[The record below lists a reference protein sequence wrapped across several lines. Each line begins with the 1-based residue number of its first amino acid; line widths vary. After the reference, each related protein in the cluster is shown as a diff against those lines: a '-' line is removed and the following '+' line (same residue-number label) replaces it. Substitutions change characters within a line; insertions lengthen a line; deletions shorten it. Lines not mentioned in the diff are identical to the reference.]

1 MMYQPTYTLLRF
13 IKVTIMIFFTTKCQL
28 NQVSL
33 VLGNK
38 TLESESRPPSVIVW
52 LHNFHKEKKSKT
64 QKLFSMF

>member
-13 IKVTIMIFFTTKCQL
+13 IKVIIMIFFTTKCQL

-38 TLESESRPPSVIVW
+38 TLESESRPPSVIV
-52 LHNFHKEKKSKT
+52 
-64 QKLFSMF
+64 